1 MRRRRVTDII
11 RFVPI
16 GAMTGSVGI
25 GGTISTIVDEE
36 KKMKKLSIDDL
47 MAEIWAAGW
56 NRDREKYDNA
66 AYEISSRFEN
76 IKCCGN
82 CENWF
87 EHKCYCFHNWNPHK
101 YCKNW
106 VSDRLTTEI
115 RGF

>member
-1 MRRRRVTDII
+1 MDIAQDI
-11 RFVPI
+11 TVIFGI
-16 GAMTGSVGI
+16 QTGLLERTESDKGKRL
-25 GGTISTIVDEE
+25 EE

-56 NRDREKYDNA
+56 NSDREKYDNA
-66 AYEISSRFEN
+66 AYEIRSRFEN

-101 YCKNW
+101 YCKAW
-106 VSDRLTTEI
+106 VSDGLTTEI